1 MLNLNLETAVRDG
14 KVAQDFDSELLKSG
28 GSHSQLV
35 KGPPLL
41 NDSGSKDCVNL
52 PPPTA
57 VSRLETALVYDWL
70 LTIGGGE
77 KTLAAILEEFPAPIH
92 TLVKNHKALLEPPFK
107 TADIRPSFL
116 QKIPFSS
123 SCYRYLLPFF
133 PLAIEQFDLN
143 DYDLILST
151 SHAVAKG
158 VLTHPHQLH
167 LCYCFT
173 PMRYAWDLTHRY
185 LEGMGGLQKMIAR
198 LGLHYMRNWDIA
210 SLNRVDHFAA
220 ISHYVAQRIKKTYG
234 RESTV
239 IYPPVDV
246 EEIPFQ
252 ENKDNF
258 YLTISRMV
266 PYKKIDLIVEAFSQ
280 TPERKLVVIGDGPEM
295 RKIKQKA
302 GKNIE
307 ILGYQSDIVV
317 RDYLK
322 KAKAFLFAAEEDFG
336 IVVLEAQAAGTPV
349 IAFGRGG
356 ALETIKKNETGIFF
370 DAQTVPSLLNAVKL
384 FDTMTFDPACAR
396 KNALQ
401 FSKARFQKEFREFVM
416 RKVEEFHEN
425 RHLSR
430 R

>member
-1 MLNLNLETAVRDG
+1 MVSMLNL
-14 KVAQDFDSELLKSG
+14 K
-28 GSHSQLV
+28 
-35 KGPPLL
+35 
-41 NDSGSKDCVNL
+41 
-52 PPPTA
+52 
-57 VSRLETALVYDWL
+57 TALVYDWL
-70 LTIGGGE
+70 VTIGGGE

-92 TLVKNHKALLEPPFK
+92 TLVKNDKALAGTPFA
-107 TADIRPSFL
+107 TADIHASFL

-133 PLAIEQFDLN
+133 PVAIEQFDLSS
-143 DYDLILST
+143 YDLILST

-158 VLTHPHQLH
+158 VLTHPDQLH
-167 LCYCFT
+167 LCYCLT

-185 LEGMGGLQKMIAR
+185 LEGVGGLQKMIAR

-220 ISHYVAQRIKKTYG
+220 ISHYVAKRIKKTYG
-234 RESTV
+234 QDAEV

-258 YLTISRMV
+258 YLSVSRMV

-295 RKIKQKA
+295 NKVKQKA

-307 ILGYQSDIVV
+307 ILGHTSDSVV
-317 RDYLK
+317 RDYMK
-322 KAKAFLFAAEEDFG
+322 RARGFIFAAEEDFG

-349 IAFGRGG
+349 IAFGRGA
-356 ALETIKKNETGIFF
+356 ALETVKDKETGLFF
-370 DAQTVPSLLNAVKL
+370 DAQTIPSLLDALRK
-384 FDTMTFDPACAR
+384 FDLLSFDPARAR
-396 KNALQ
+396 ENALK
-401 FSKARFQKEFREFVM
+401 FNKARFQRGFREFVT
-416 RKVEEFHEN
+416 RKVEKFHEN
-425 RHLSR
+425 HHFSR